1 MKKRVFRSRKGYSI
15 SELCIAL
22 VLMSMVIF
30 LAVALLNLS
39 IKAFLGTELQT
50 KVIRQDAEFAAK
62 LNDAVRESGTAFTI
76 PNDSFK
82 EENLTKGWNYLGLM
96 EDVHIPAFCSRT
108 GDEIDSAQALVYIE
122 YVGDTI
128 PATIPA
134 NANLLHT
141 SDGYFLQY
149 VLAHSFTDREGVRHD
164 YSLTFYPTDPEQAA
178 AQTITYEF
186 TAEMTDSKGES
197 LGRGTGID
205 VDTMLSALNAIQ
217 VVYKGSVE
225 NPAVALAFR
234 SDFLPTYSVDVMQN
248 NQPSATVTLV
258 LDLSGSMGERFGSD
272 TRLAAL
278 KKASIS
284 FVEELSKNNKV
295 NICLIPFSNYG
306 TNPLNYRSGTPRRY
320 VYNASDDK
328 EELVRTINDLHSIGG
343 TNVGDG
349 LRRAYYEL
357 RNLENS
363 GTEMGSNFL
372 ILMTDGAMNEWSIN
386 GSYRNQ
392 ILDFYL
398 GSAIVPPYVVYSSGQ
413 RSPQYVES
421 GDWFTYNNT
430 IHNSVDTS
438 WYFYS
443 AEDVANRG
451 SRAYMRVWAERIV
464 GEYDS
469 KTYLISMCDGM
480 SGGDLAALQEAFN
493 TDEVFDVN
501 SLTDFE
507 NTFDQINQNIN
518 EVMWAFEG
526 PRI

>member
-1 MKKRVFRSRKGYSI
+1 MK
-15 SELCIAL
+15 
-22 VLMSMVIF
+22 
-30 LAVALLNLS
+30 
-39 IKAFLGTELQT
+39 
-50 KVIRQDAEFAAK
+50 
-62 LNDAVRESGTAFTI
+62 
-76 PNDSFK
+76 
-82 EENLTKGWNYLGLM
+82 
-96 EDVHIPAFCSRT
+96 DVHIPAFCSRT
-108 GDEIDSAQALVYIE
+108 GEEIDSAPALVYIE
-122 YVGDTI
+122 YIGDNA

-134 NANLLHT
+134 DANLLHT

-149 VLAHSFTDREGVRHD
+149 VMAHSFTDREGVKHE
-164 YSLTFYPTDPEQAA
+164 YSLTFYPTDPKQAA

-186 TAEMTDSKGES
+186 VTSVTDPKGAS
-197 LGRGTGID
+197 LGGGTGID
-205 VDTMLSALNAIQ
+205 IDTMLSALNAIQ
-217 VVYKGSVE
+217 VVYKGSTE
-225 NPAVALAFR
+225 NPAVALSFR

-258 LDLSGSMGERFGSD
+258 LDLSGSMSERFGAD

-278 KKASIS
+278 QKAAIS
-284 FVEELSKNNKV
+284 FVEELSKNDKV

-306 TNPLNYRSGTPRRY
+306 TNPMNYISGTPRKY

-328 EELVRTINDLHSIGG
+328 DELIYTIQDLYSVGG

-357 RNLENS
+357 KSLESS

-372 ILMTDGAMNEWSIN
+372 ILMTDGAMNQWSIN
-386 GSYRNQ
+386 RYYGGE
-392 ILDFYL
+392 ILDFYR
-398 GSAIVPPYVVYSSGQ
+398 GSAIMPPYVGYFSGRQ
-413 RSPQYVES
+413 SPQYVES
-421 GDWFTYNNT
+421 GEWFTYNNT
-430 IHNSVDTS
+430 IHHAVDTS

-443 AEDVANRG
+443 AEDAANCG
-451 SRAYMRVWAERIV
+451 PRAYMRMWADEIV
-464 GEYDS
+464 RRFNS

-480 SGGDLAALQEAFN
+480 SGGDLAALKEAFN